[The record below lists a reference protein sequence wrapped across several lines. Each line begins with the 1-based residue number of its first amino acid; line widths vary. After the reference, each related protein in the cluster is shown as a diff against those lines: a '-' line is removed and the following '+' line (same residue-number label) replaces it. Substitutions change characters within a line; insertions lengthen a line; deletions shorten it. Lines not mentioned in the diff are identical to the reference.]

1 MPASSTVPEV
11 LTRYSASTLTRGV
24 SHEQLVSYLWL
35 KNMRSKSRVPMEWR
49 AVGTMLQM
57 LKLVTRADE
66 GMDDGSS
73 MTLWEGH
80 WSEGEQEDM
89 HYTDTLE
96 LNLSLSTSN
105 LNLAL
110 LGHPGHT
117 NHVQYIYSSKET
129 ASLLSTSTQQLHTLH
144 PRLAWG

>member
-1 MPASSTVPEV
+1 VEGSGHNA
-11 LTRYSASTLTRGV
+11 AD
-24 SHEQLVSYLWL
+24 
-35 KNMRSKSRVPMEWR
+35 
-49 AVGTMLQM
+49 A
-57 LKLVTRADE
+57 KLVTRADE

-129 ASLLSTSTQQLHTLH
+129 ASLCQLLH
-144 PRLAWG
+144 NSYIPYIPDSLGDNLDH